1 MVVVG
6 ETVNVVSDNVD
17 MLAASST
24 VVVLSRGMLN
34 DFNRQ

>member
-17 MLAASST
+17 MLAASSRIC
-24 VVVLSRGMLN
+24 LLRGKLH
-34 DFNRQ
+34 

>member
-17 MLAASST
+17 MLAASSR